1 MHIRRIGR
9 GTAAT
14 VAALLLTGTWS
25 SPHAGAET
33 TAPQPET
40 ASSVI
45 TEWAERVSA
54 TVDPEGLL
62 RAPEEGVW
70 HAYVSLAMYNA
81 VVGIEGRYAPY
92 RWRARAPRGA
102 SAEAAAAT
110 AAYEVLLAGFPKAGP
125 KLKEAWTA
133 SLARVPDGPAEQS
146 GAAFGKRA
154 AKHITGLRADDGRGA
169 SVPFSSLSVPGRWRP
184 TPPDRENFA
193 TAWIGRLRPF
203 LMEHPSQ
210 FRPGPPPEL
219 TSARYARD
227 LAEVKAYGAKSGSRR
242 SARQTETA
250 LFVARADISRA
261 LGDHAAR
268 HAFGIAET
276 ARLYAAALTVM
287 MDAMIVA
294 WDAKLHYATWRPITA
309 IREADHDSNP
319 ATRPDPTWEPLLATP
334 AHPDY
339 LSGHA
344 ATAGALM
351 RTLEGVLGTPR
362 VDLNIHSATTD
373 TTRHYEHS
381 ADYVRDVVDA
391 RVWSGIHTRTA
402 DVVAGTTGRRVAE
415 WMLDRYFLSTHEL
428 PRNSG

>member
-1 MHIRRIGR
+1 MRTRGVGR
-9 GTAAT
+9 GRAAA
-14 VAALLLTGTWS
+14 VATLLLMGTLS
-25 SPHAGAET
+25 SQPAGAAT
-33 TAPQPET
+33 TAPKPET
-40 ASSVI
+40 DSSVI

-62 RAPEEGVW
+62 RAPEEAVW

-92 RWRARAPRGA
+92 RWRARAPHGA

-110 AAYEVLLAGFPKAGP
+110 AAYRILLAGFPKAGP
-125 KLKEAWTA
+125 VLENAWTA

-146 GAAFGKRA
+146 GVAFGERA
-154 AKHITGLRADDGRGA
+154 AKHIMALRANDGRGA
-169 SVPFSSLSVPGRWRP
+169 SVPFSPLSVPGGWRP
-184 TPPDRENFA
+184 TPPDHGDFT

-203 LMEHPSQ
+203 LMDEPSQ
-210 FRPGPPPEL
+210 FRPGPPPEP

-227 LAEVKAYGAKSGSRR
+227 LAEVRAYGAKSGSLR
-242 SARQTETA
+242 SAWQTETA
-250 LFVARADISRA
+250 LFAARVEIPKA

-268 HAFGIAET
+268 HAFDISET
-276 ARLYAAALTVM
+276 ARLYAAANTVM
-287 MDAMIVA
+287 MDAMIAA

-309 IREADHDSNP
+309 IREADNDNNP
-319 ATRPDPTWEPLLATP
+319 ATRADPTWEPLLTTP

-351 RTLEGVLGTPR
+351 RTLEEVLGTPR
-362 VDLNIHSATTD
+362 VDLDIHSPSTG
-373 TTRHYEHS
+373 TTRHYEYS

-402 DVVAGTTGRRVAE
+402 DTVASATGKRVAE
-415 WMLDRYFLSTHEL
+415 WMLKRYFLNTQGAG
-428 PRNSG
+428 PR